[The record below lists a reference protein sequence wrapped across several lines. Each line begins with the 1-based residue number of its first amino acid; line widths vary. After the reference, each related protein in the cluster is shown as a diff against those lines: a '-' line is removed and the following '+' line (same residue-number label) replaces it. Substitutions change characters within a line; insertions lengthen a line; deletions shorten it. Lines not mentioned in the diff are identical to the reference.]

1 MVPVELAAVPALF
14 SDLIRLLNL
23 NCRLDCRRPAFVFA
37 TAVGMKLKSLIENA
51 NRLEVAEVE
60 IEFIPGIP
68 QIHFL
73 GLPDRIIK
81 ESFYRIKSALKSAGY
96 KFPLTSQ
103 IIVNIK
109 PSHLRKSSRGVEL
122 AVALGILMKS
132 EQIDASI
139 IKPDWVI
146 YGELGLDGRVYEP
159 SDLNQSLFL
168 LRDLNIIT
176 GAETAANESCTM
188 QIWRLEDLKNFEVQS
203 TQKNSHYERP
213 VTGLNKLYSTD
224 EAEFLFLVTVT
235 GLHALLAGDAGAGKS
250 TLARSLVCFMSDPV
264 ESELVRVENQWRPV
278 VSPHQS
284 ITPAAFLGGGAQIYE
299 GEVERAQGGILL
311 LDEMLE
317 FDPVI
322 LESLRGPMTGEKFRL
337 SRASQAREISSLFQV
352 IATTNLCPCGK
363 WTPMKLNVT
372 CRFSRVKCT
381 RNLER
386 FSGPLLD
393 RFGLIMFCPAQ
404 AERKIS
410 GHSVLDRIEK
420 FYTAKLKY
428 KVDLESSQVEELY
441 RNYYAHLSTRRRQS
455 MDKVAQVYAIEALAR
470 KAEGCANVDQMGC
483 LSRAEKWTVRPFEQ
497 LEKGMG

>member
-1 MVPVELAAVPALF
+1 
-14 SDLIRLLNL
+14 
-23 NCRLDCRRPAFVFA
+23 
-37 TAVGMKLKSLIENA
+37 MKLRSLIENA

-81 ESFYRIKSALKSAGY
+81 ESFYRIKSALKSAGF

-103 IIVNIK
+103 VIVNIK

-122 AVALGILMKS
+122 AVALGILMKT
-132 EQIDASI
+132 EQIEASV

-159 SDLNQSLFL
+159 SDLNQSLFQ
-168 LRDLNIIT
+168 LRDLNIVT
-176 GAETAANESCTM
+176 GSETVANESCTM
-188 QIWRLEDLKNFEVQS
+188 QIWRLEDLKNFEVHS
-203 TQKNSHYERP
+203 TQKNSNYARP
-213 VTGLNKLYSTD
+213 VTGLNKLYSKD
-224 EAEFLFLVTVT
+224 EAEFLFIVSVT

-250 TLARSLVCFMSDPV
+250 TLARSLVCFMPDPE
-264 ESELVRVENQWRPV
+264 ESELIRVENQWRPV

-317 FDPVI
+317 FDPEI

-337 SRASQAREISSLFQV
+337 SRASQHREISSQFQV
-352 IATTNLCPCGK
+352 VATTNLCPCGK
-363 WTPMKLNVT
+363 WTPMKSNVT

-381 RNLER
+381 RQLEK

-404 AERKIS
+404 VERKIS

-420 FYTAKLKY
+420 FYKAKMKY
-428 KVDLESSQVEELY
+428 KMQIETSKVDELY
-441 RNYYAHLSTRRRQS
+441 KNYYSHLSSRRR
-455 MDKVAQVYAIEALAR
+455 KALEKIAQVYAVEEVA
-470 KAEGCANVDQMGC
+470 KKVDQNGVTDLSIEMNC
-483 LSRAEKWTVRPFEQ
+483 LTKAEKWSVRPFEL